1 MMKKTFLLTTL
12 FFLEITI
19 AFPIENH
26 LAGARALG
34 LSNAFVS
41 FTDTWST
48 FHNQAGIVGLST
60 FTAGVFYESQFQI
73 KELSLAAGSI
83 IIPAGA
89 GNFGISFSQFGK
101 GTFKE
106 NKFGL
111 AFAKQ
116 LGDKFSAG
124 IQLDYLAQTFP
135 ENERSKGFATFEGG
149 IIYEPVENLFLGG
162 HVFNP
167 ILGGIDSPAG
177 KFTMPA
183 VFRLGGHY
191 RFDKSVLLTMEAE
204 KDTENPFILKTG
216 IEYLPVENLALRV
229 GVSGKPVRFTAGM
242 GYRTG
247 KLSADFGFSYHGN
260 LGVTPSVSV
269 QFRL

>member
-1 MMKKTFLLTTL
+1 MKKCLLTTL
-12 FFLEITI
+12 FFLSISSV
-19 AFPIENH
+19 FPIENH
-26 LAGARALG
+26 PAGARALG

-41 FTDTWST
+41 LTDTWST
-48 FHNQAGIVGLST
+48 FHNQAGIAGLTNVS
-60 FTAGVFYESQFQI
+60 AGVYYESKFQI
-73 KELSLAAGSI
+73 DELSLVAGSLVL
-83 IIPAGA
+83 PAGA
-89 GNFGISFSQFGK
+89 GNFGFSFSQFGK

-116 LGDKFSAG
+116 LGDKISAG

-149 IIYEPVENLFLGG
+149 IIFRPAEHLFLGG

-177 KFTMPA
+177 KIKMPA

-191 RFDKSVLLTMEAE
+191 RFDESVLISFEAE
-204 KDTENPFILKTG
+204 KDTENPAVLKSG
-216 IEYLPVENLALRV
+216 IEYLPVKNLALRA
-229 GVSGKPVRFTAGM
+229 GVSGQPVHFTAGM
-242 GYRTG
+242 GYNIG
-247 KLSADFGFSYHGN
+247 NLSADIGFSYHGN

-269 QFRL
+269 QFKL